1 MPVAPNYALSIKQP
15 WAALLVAGIKT
26 IEIRTWPTNIR
37 GPVFL
42 HAAKVP
48 DPRPTGWEYLPPDL
62 KPVGEYGGLLIG
74 VAVLEEC
81 REYRTPAEF
90 RRDQPLHR
98 NDPEWFQPSLMYG
111 FVFRDPVAIRPVR
124 VPGNVRFF
132 TVDLA
137 KEAT

>member
-1 MPVAPNYALSIKQP
+1 MSVAPTYALSIKQP
-15 WAALLVAGIKT
+15 WATLLVAGIKS
-26 IEIRTWPTNIR
+26 IEVRMWPTNIR

-48 DPRPTGWEYLPPDL
+48 DPRPTGWEYLTPDL
-62 KPVGEYGGLLIG
+62 KPLSECGGQLIG
-74 VAVLEEC
+74 VAVLDEC
-81 REYRTPAEF
+81 REYRSAAEF

-98 NDPEWFQPSLMYG
+98 NDPDWFQPSLMYG
-111 FVFRDPVAIRPVR
+111 FVFRDPVPIRPIR

-137 KEAT
+137 KESA